1 MRAALA
7 GVALGRSGVTLD
19 LLAALWAE
27 ATLAVLIAVLRIFF
41 LGFLAVIAGSSM
53 LLLGITLESLLR
65 PSPNS

>member
-7 GVALGRSGVTLD
+7 GVALGRSGMTLD

>member
-1 MRAALA
+1 M
-7 GVALGRSGVTLD
+7 TLD